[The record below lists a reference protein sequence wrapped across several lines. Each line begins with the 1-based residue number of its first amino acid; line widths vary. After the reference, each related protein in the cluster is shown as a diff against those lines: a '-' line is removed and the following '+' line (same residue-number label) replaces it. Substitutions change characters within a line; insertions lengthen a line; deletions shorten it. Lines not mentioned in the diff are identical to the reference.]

1 MVLDNVHEA
10 RHLDNRNLQQVSLLP
25 GPELGVGL
33 TERAGAGPELGAA
46 NLLTGQRPEVVL
58 GPPETAADEPEVR
71 REHLDFVLLQ
81 LGDDTSEPVL
91 SGLEDQELANA
102 EIINGYSN
110 FLSLLSQILE
120 FNLNGKY

>member
-1 MVLDNVHEA
+1 MVLYNVHEA
-10 RHLDNRNLQQVSLLP
+10 RHLDYGNLQQVSLLP
-25 GPELGVGL
+25 GLRTPELGVVL

-58 GPPETAADEPEVR
+58 GPAETAADEPEVR

-102 EIINGYSN
+102 EI
-110 FLSLLSQILE
+110 
-120 FNLNGKY
+120 LN